1 MQEREEKIDV
11 NSFARRHIGP
21 NEGEV
26 AAMLSDVGFES
37 LGTLIDA
44 AVPKNIRLDRPLNL
58 PEAKSEMEALAE
70 LRMIAKR
77 NKVARS
83 FIGAGYYDCITPP
96 VIQRNILE
104 NPGWYTAYTPYQ
116 AEIAQGRLEALLNFQ
131 QMIVDLTE
139 LDIANASLLDEATAA
154 AEAMALCHAVVPN
167 RNTFFVAHDC
177 HPQTIAVVQTRA
189 KPLGIEIKIG
199 DHSNFK
205 FDETIF
211 GTLVQYPATDGAIYD
226 YSDFVRRA
234 HDAGALVA
242 VAADILALTL
252 LKPPGEFGA
261 DVAVG
266 NTQRFGVPLG
276 FGGPHAAY
284 FATRDGFKRHMPG
297 RLVGVSHDAE
307 GRPAYRLALQ
317 TREQHIRRDKATSNI
332 CTSQV
337 LLAVIASMYAVY
349 HGPNGLRA
357 IAERSHRLASRLAS
371 GLSQLGIDVA
381 TSTFFDTL
389 TFATKARTPSIVD
402 RAEGASVNLRVV
414 DAETLGVSL
423 DETTTRDDIALIWR
437 IAAGVDP
444 LFSVDDLDAAT
455 NDALPAAL
463 ARTSRYLT
471 HPVFHRHRSETEML
485 RY

>member
-1 MQEREEKIDV
+1 VQEHEEKIDV

-26 AAMLSDVGFES
+26 AAMLSELGFES
-37 LGTLIDA
+37 LEALIDA
-44 AVPKNIRLDRPLNL
+44 AVPKNIRLNRSLNL
-58 PEAKSEMEALAE
+58 PEAKSEIEALAE
-70 LRMIAKR
+70 LRTIAKK
-77 NKVARS
+77 NKVVRS
-83 FIGAGYYDCITPP
+83 FIGTGYYDCITPP

-131 QMIVDLTE
+131 QMIIDLTA

-154 AEAMALCHAVVPN
+154 AEAMSLCHAVVPN
-167 RNTFFVAHDC
+167 RNTFFVAYDC

-189 KPLGIEIKIG
+189 KPLGIEIKID

-205 FDETIF
+205 FDETVF
-211 GTLVQYPATDGAIYD
+211 GALIQYPATDGAIYD
-226 YSDFVRRA
+226 YSDLVSRV
-234 HDAGALVA
+234 HDAGALVS

-284 FATRDGFKRHMPG
+284 FATRDEFKRHMPG

-307 GRPAYRLALQ
+307 GHAAYRLALQ

-332 CTSQV
+332 CTAQV

-349 HGPNGLRA
+349 HGPKGLRA
-357 IAERSHRLASRLAS
+357 IAERVHRLAS
-371 GLSQLGIDVA
+371 Q
-381 TSTFFDTL
+381 F
-389 TFATKARTPSIVD
+389 
-402 RAEGASVNLRVV
+402 AEGLR
-414 DAETLGVSL
+414 EL
-423 DETTTRDDIALIWR
+423 TR
-437 IAAGVDP
+437 
-444 LFSVDDLDAAT
+444 
-455 NDALPAAL
+455 
-463 ARTSRYLT
+463 
-471 HPVFHRHRSETEML
+471 
-485 RY
+485 